1 MKVEIFRFAL
11 FVTRIRLRLAGSL
24 STLHIEIT
32 TSSATAAEQL
42 VPRSMS
48 DVALALHTS
57 GSTRRPKLVPLSHE
71 NLCSGAISI
80 ADTLKLQPEDVVMN
94 CLPLFHIHGLAVN
107 VLVPAIAG
115 ATSVCL
121 SGTFDAVAAIKR
133 LGAGDPA
140 ITLYSAVPSLH
151 QALVTSVMSLESPE
165 FPRFPAL
172 RLIRNCS
179 AHLPA
184 ALASAV
190 SRSLG
195 AEVLPTYAM
204 TESMPIASP
213 SPRHDR
219 FSTHRTVGFAAG
231 PQVALLT
238 QGELEAWGKGKVGKM
253 EGKMEGKVE
262 GKLVEDLSAGLTGE
276 VCVKGSCVTRGYE
289 ARGHDPNLDA
299 FVDGWLRTG
308 DLATVAADGL
318 ILSGRCKEII
328 NKAGE
333 KFSPMQIED
342 VYLQHPS
349 IEDCVAFAVP
359 CEKRGEAI
367 GLAIQSEATDRFAE
381 RGSKAQNPC
390 NLDTCWSQTN
400 DDLQTT
406 FIDTCRIL

>member
-1 MKVEIFRFAL
+1 
-11 FVTRIRLRLAGSL
+11 
-24 STLHIEIT
+24 
-32 TSSATAAEQL
+32 
-42 VPRSMS
+42 MS

-151 QALVTSVMSLESPE
+151 QALVTSVMSSGESPE
-165 FPRFPAL
+165 FPAL

-253 EGKMEGKVE
+253 EGKVE
-262 GKLVEDLSAGLTGE
+262 GKLVEDLSLGLTGE

-367 GLAIQSEATDRFAE
+367 GLAIQCEATDRFAE

-400 DDLQTT
+400 LIFNAMMISKQ
-406 FIDTCRIL
+406 LS